1 MGTELLK
8 MADHLAVVVE
18 SLRVLAGAGK
28 STAVNQEKQEKA
40 AKQADTAASENNT
53 ASKNQ
58 SGIVKV
64 EAIRAVLAEK
74 SQDGKSKEIKALL
87 SKYGAVKLSAVQPE
101 DYESLYRE
109 AKVL

>member
-18 SLRVLAGAGK
+18 SLRVLAGAEE

-40 AKQADTAASENNT
+40 EKQTDTAASENST

-58 SGIVKV
+58 TVSIKV

-87 SKYGAVKLSAVQPE
+87 SKYGAIKLSAVKPE
-101 DYESLYRE
+101 DYEALYQE